1 MREMM
6 NRPRKSG
13 SDLRD
18 KHLTRSLMVL
28 AVVAISMYALAVAFL
43 LDQPVGAD
51 STQPAI
57 TEAASLE
64 SDVAGDT
71 DIGTGSECVDNMID
85 PIAVLPYAGQSFA
98 YGGFYLAEAV
108 RGLMEGEGGAC
119 LQEA

>member
-1 MREMM
+1 
-6 NRPRKSG
+6 
-13 SDLRD
+13 
-18 KHLTRSLMVL
+18 MVL

-51 STQPAI
+51 SGQANGNGGTALE
-57 TEAASLE
+57 TEPAASAAAK
-64 SDVAGDT
+64 SNAQ
-71 DIGTGSECVDNMID
+71 CVDNMID

-108 RGLMEGEGGAC
+108 RGLMEGEGGGC